1 MSEIQS
7 VDETESKKRKP
18 ETSLS
23 DLKKQQLSDARA
35 RKQEKAAQKAQEL
48 ELVKDGLGLL
58 KQRVS
63 QTEEKLKQT
72 DQKLDNNEVDK
83 EVQKEIS
90 EKKQKVIVA
99 EKDVIPERK
108 WKLENFEMPLRLAL
122 PILFAVG
129 SFCLKNMLN
138 KEPVMTKTSIKPS
151 KPQETVRQ
159 VDKRP
164 DFFSQSKPWTSLFKF
179 VS

>member
-1 MSEIQS
+1 MSEPEDMQTENKS

-23 DLKKQQLSDARA
+23 DFKKLQLSDARA

-83 EVQKEIS
+83 EVQK
-90 EKKQKVIVA
+90 
-99 EKDVIPERK
+99 
-108 WKLENFEMPLRLAL
+108 
-122 PILFAVG
+122 
-129 SFCLKNMLN
+129 
-138 KEPVMTKTSIKPS
+138 
-151 KPQETVRQ
+151 
-159 VDKRP
+159 
-164 DFFSQSKPWTSLFKF
+164 
-179 VS
+179 